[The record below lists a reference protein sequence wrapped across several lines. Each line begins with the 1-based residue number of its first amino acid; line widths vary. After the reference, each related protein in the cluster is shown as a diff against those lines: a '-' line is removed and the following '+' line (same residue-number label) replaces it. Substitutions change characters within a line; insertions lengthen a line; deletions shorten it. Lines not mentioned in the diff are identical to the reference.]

1 MVNLPHLQKHHLFVC
16 HFGGQGMDLKFG
28 GIDLRFGKPPA
39 GLTNPAGTWTCQSL
53 TIIERGGDRMD
64 FELTKEQ
71 KQIQKSVREFVKG
84 EFKKDLILE
93 LEENHQYPTDIWK
106 KAAELGFIGIHFP
119 EAYSGMGLGV
129 MENIL
134 VAEELCR
141 GDSSVGACLILA
153 DFASEIILHFG
164 SDEQKK
170 AWLPKVAEGEVLS
183 CGAFTEP
190 DHGSDITRMETTA
203 VKDGD
208 EWIIN
213 GTKIFITNGG
223 PLAGFYSVLCQ
234 TDPEAQPTHR
244 GMSLILVEADRA
256 GVSTASVGVKMG
268 IRMMDTAEVNFK
280 DARVPLSNLIG
291 KENKGFYQVLEFFD
305 ESRILIAAQGLG
317 TAQGAFDRALAYV
330 KSREQFGKKIAQFQ
344 ITQHKLADM
353 ATKIEMAQLLVYKAA
368 WNFDQGRIDPKLT
381 SMAKMVAGRTA
392 VEVADEA
399 IQLLGGYGYM
409 LEYEVERFYRDA
421 KICEL
426 YEGTKEIQKN
436 TIASSLI
443 GKLK

>member
-1 MVNLPHLQKHHLFVC
+1 M
-16 HFGGQGMDLKFG
+16 
-28 GIDLRFGKPPA
+28 
-39 GLTNPAGTWTCQSL
+39 
-53 TIIERGGDRMD
+53 E

-71 KQIQKSVREFVKG
+71 KDIQRSVREFVKK
-84 EFKKDLILE
+84 EFDRDKMTEMDEKHE
-93 LEENHQYPTDIWK
+93 YPVDIWK

-119 EAYSGMGLGV
+119 EKYSGINYGV

-141 GDSSVGACLILA
+141 GDSSVGACLMLA
-153 DFASEIILHFG
+153 DFASEIVLHFG
-164 SDEQKK
+164 SEEMKSK
-170 AWLPKVAEGEVLS
+170 WLPKVAEGEVLS

-190 DHGSDITRMETTA
+190 DHGSDITRMDTTA
-203 VKDGD
+203 VKEGG
-208 EWIIN
+208 EWVVN

-234 TDPEAQPTHR
+234 TDPEAQPSHR
-244 GMSLILVEADRA
+244 GMSLILVEADRP
-256 GVSTASVGVKMG
+256 GVTATTVGNKMG
-268 IRMMDTAEVNFK
+268 IRSMHTAEVVFK
-280 DARVPLSNLIG
+280 DVRVPAENLIG
-291 KENKGFYQVLEFFD
+291 EENKGFYHVLEFFD

-317 TAQGAFDRALAYV
+317 TAQGAFDRALDYI
-330 KSREQFGKKIAQFQ
+330 KSREQFGKKIGQFQ
-344 ITQHKLADM
+344 VNQHKIADM
-353 ATKIEMAQLLVYKAA
+353 ATRLEMVRLLVYKAA

-381 SMAKMVAGRTA
+381 SMAKMAAGRLA

-409 LEYEVERFYRDA
+409 QEYEVERFARDA

-436 TIASSLI
+436 TIAGIIL